1 MRLEFAFACFL
12 RAESAYNRCMG
23 LAIAIP
29 RPPQRLT
36 LDPLLSDAEFEE
48 LCFANSDLHFERMKD
63 GVIVV
68 HAPAGFRSG
77 DGNSEINRQLRNWW
91 LEHRRGRAADSSA
104 GFYLP
109 DGSMLSPD
117 AAYITAE
124 QASTLRSDDLDHFLR
139 MTPAFV
145 IELRSKSDSLP
156 ELRRKME
163 AWIANGAEVGWLVD
177 PYERRVAVYEAGRDA
192 HVETGLTVAGSGPVE
207 GFVLDLEEVWRCF
220 AI

>member
-1 MRLEFAFACFL
+1 
-12 RAESAYNRCMG
+12 MG

-48 LCFANSDLHFERMKD
+48 LCFANSDLHCERAKD

-68 HAPAGFRSG
+68 HAPTGLGRG
-77 DGNSEINRQLRNWW
+77 DGNAEITTQLRNWW
-91 LEHRRGRAADSSA
+91 KEHRRGRMTGSNA
-104 GFYLP
+104 GFFLL

-117 AAYITAE
+117 AAYLTAE
-124 QASTLRSDDLDHFLR
+124 QTSALTNEDLTHFGR

-156 ELRRKME
+156 ELKRKME
-163 AWIANGAEVGWLVD
+163 AWIENGALVGWLVD
-177 PYERRVAVYEAGRDA
+177 PYARAVTVYEAGREPWA
-192 HVETGLTVAGSGPVE
+192 EPGLTVAGSGPVE
-207 GFVLDLEEVWRCF
+207 GFVLDLGEVWRCF
-220 AI
+220 EIG